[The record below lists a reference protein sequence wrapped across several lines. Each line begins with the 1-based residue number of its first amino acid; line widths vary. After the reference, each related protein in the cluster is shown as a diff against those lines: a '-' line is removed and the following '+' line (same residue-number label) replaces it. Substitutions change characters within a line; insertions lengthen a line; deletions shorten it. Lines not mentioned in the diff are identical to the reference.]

1 MAKVTLEQLG
11 ALIKEER
18 GQRGLREVAR
28 EIGISSATL
37 SRVESGK
44 QPDLETFSKLCS
56 WLKINPGEVLGFTPA
71 NSEAEIGDPFS
82 QTVFAHFKAER
93 SLSPETGKHLGELIV
108 AVHRYAEKLKAC

>member
-28 EIGISSATL
+28 EIGISAATL

-44 QPDLETFSKLCS
+44 QPDLETFSRLCV
-56 WLKINPGEVLGFTPA
+56 WLKINPGEVLGFTPESTL
-71 NSEAEIGDPFS
+71 SEAPDPFS

-93 SLSPETGKHLGELIV
+93 SLKAETGKHLGELIV
-108 AVHRYAEKLKAC
+108 AVHRYADKVKAG